1 MVKQKKNLEETT
13 NEVEPIVIER
23 TASEN
28 NIRPILEEIQKSE
41 GIIGYILRNT
51 NSAAIDLKDPTKLID
66 YAVLSSSAFEA
77 SEQLSKLF
85 DLGTVKNII
94 IEGTD
99 TKTIHLSV
107 GGDNVSIFMDKNV
120 DVKKILEKM
129 HLP

>member
-13 NEVEPIVIER
+13 SEVEPIVIER
-23 TASEN
+23 AASET
-28 NIRPILEEIQKSE
+28 NIRPILEEIQKCE
-41 GIIGYILRNT
+41 GVIGYILRNT

-66 YAVLSSSAFEA
+66 YSVLSSSAFEA

-85 DLGTVKNII
+85 DIGRVKNII

-107 GGDNVSIFMDKNV
+107 DGDNISIFMEKNV
-120 DVKKILEKM
+120 DIKKILERIP
-129 HLP
+129 LP